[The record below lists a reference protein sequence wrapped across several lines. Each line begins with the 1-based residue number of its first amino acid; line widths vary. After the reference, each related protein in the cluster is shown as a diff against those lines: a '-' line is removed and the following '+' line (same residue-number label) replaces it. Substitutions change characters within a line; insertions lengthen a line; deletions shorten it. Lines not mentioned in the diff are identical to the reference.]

1 MHVAPLSPQQT
12 VSAQS
17 ADDDGASNARPV
29 KPEGF
34 EWLAAGIEKLVATVQ
49 NLDRNIPIDTAEAC
63 RRYRL
68 APDTLRRIPTSIL
81 PKFKPGRVVLYYPD
95 DLDRY
100 VRIHCVVGQPPIEPL
115 ANPEEIDLDA
125 LADKARGRSR
135 KRRTPT

>member
-1 MHVAPLSPQQT
+1 MAPFPPQQT
-12 VSAQS
+12 ESTRS
-17 ADDDGASNARPV
+17 ADGDDASNARPV

-34 EWLAAGIEKLVATVQ
+34 EWLAIAAETIVAAIRH
-49 NLDRNIPIDTAEAC
+49 LDRNIPIDAAEAC

-100 VRIHCVVGQPPIEPL
+100 VRIHCVVGHPPIEPL
-115 ANPEEIDLDA
+115 ENPEEIDLDA

>member
-1 MHVAPLSPQQT
+1 MAPFPPRQT
-12 VSAQS
+12 ESTRS
-17 ADDDGASNARPV
+17 ADGDDASNARPV

-34 EWLAAGIEKLVATVQ
+34 EWLAAAIEKLVASVR
-49 NLDRNIPIDTAEAC
+49 NLDRNIPIDAAEAC

-68 APDTLRRIPTSIL
+68 APDTLRRIPTSKL
-81 PKFKPGRVVLYYPD
+81 PKYKPGRVVLYYPD

-100 VRIHCVVGQPPIEPL
+100 VCIYCVIGQPPIEPL

-125 LADKARGRSR
+125 LADKARGCSR